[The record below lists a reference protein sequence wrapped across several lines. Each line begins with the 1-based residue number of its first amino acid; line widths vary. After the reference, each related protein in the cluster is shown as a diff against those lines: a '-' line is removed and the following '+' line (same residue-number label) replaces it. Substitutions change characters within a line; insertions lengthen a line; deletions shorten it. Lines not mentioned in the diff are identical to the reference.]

1 MPDGSFADIIA
12 FPSIRRPE
20 ITYSSEYNKVFLNH
34 PSYTRALANLA
45 KGLGARW
52 MESAQAWAFP
62 PYIAYSNALE
72 EIFPKI
78 AQTDEYLEW
87 KYGSPL
93 LYEDLSVPPN
103 IKPTFDV
110 LYGYQKEAVSQLV
123 HNPYGH
129 PGTLLCLS
137 PGLGK
142 TVVALTAAGI
152 LGLKKVL
159 IVCPLSL
166 MDVWQTEAAKWFGVL
181 NNARLRY
188 KLRSAYGEGPPLKQS
203 IRGGEDDNGW
213 IVTNYGTVSS
223 PRLAAE
229 YSEIDWDL
237 VILDES
243 ILIKNRH
250 TQRFMNVKNLLGS
263 AERSWLLSGSPIS
276 RHADDLWA
284 QFHVIEPKA
293 HTSYDRFR
301 KRFCNVEK
309 QVWGDRTVVKVVGS
323 SGRDFQAEFHDVLF
337 VRNQEEVLPDLPEMI
352 FQSVN
357 VHMTAK
363 QTSVYKQMLNKFLA
377 ELDEGEELK
386 ASAKIAQL
394 TRLQQITSN
403 VCNLGD
409 KWPDESGKH
418 NVLLEMLEGEAIE
431 FPLLVWTHWRPGAE
445 ELEEKI
451 GALRKGLRVGRIGGS
466 MSKEEVDS
474 TFADYKAGEL
484 DVLILSLKVGKFGHT
499 LTNTRTIC
507 YLDRT
512 WFADDW
518 VQSLYRVRR
527 IGLTHVPRVITLTCP
542 GTVDNMIDDNLA
554 GKSIDIAA
562 ITNANL
568 SRMLRALN
576 REFLEMTG

>member
-1 MPDGSFADIIA
+1 MPDGNFADIIA
-12 FPSIRRPE
+12 FPSIRKPE
-20 ITYSSEYNKVFLNH
+20 ITYSSEYNKIFLYH

-52 MESAQAWAFP
+52 VESAQGWAFP

-72 EIFPKI
+72 ETFPKI

-87 KYGSPL
+87 KYGNPL
-93 LYEDLSVPPN
+93 LYEDLIVPPN
-103 IKPTFDV
+103 IKPTFDA
-110 LYGYQKEAVSQLV
+110 LYAYQKEAVSQLV
-123 HNPYGH
+123 HNPYNH
-129 PGTLLCLS
+129 PGTLLTLS

-142 TVVALTAAGI
+142 TVVALTTAGI
-152 LGLKKVL
+152 LELKKVL

-181 NNARLRY
+181 NNARLLF
-188 KLRSAYGEGPPLKQS
+188 KLRSAYGERPPIS
-203 IRGGEDDNGW
+203 DDENGW

-223 PRLAAE
+223 PRLAGD
-229 YSEIDWDL
+229 YCEIEWDL

-250 TQRFMNVKNLLGS
+250 TQRFMNVKNLLGT
-263 AERSWLLSGSPIS
+263 AERKWLLSGSPIS

-293 HTSYDRFR
+293 HPSYNRFR
-301 KRFCNVEK
+301 TRFC
-309 QVWGDRTVVKVVGS
+309 QVQKETWGTQTVTKVVGS
-323 SGRDFQAEFHDVLF
+323 SGRDFQADFHDVLF

-352 FQSVN
+352 FQSIN

-363 QTSVYKQMLNKFLA
+363 QTSVYKRMLNEFLA
-377 ELDEGEELK
+377 QLDEGEELK
-386 ASAKIAQL
+386 ATAKIAQL

-507 YLDRT
+507 YLDKT

-527 IGLTHVPRVITLTCP
+527 IGLTHTPRVITLTCP
-542 GTVDNMIDDNLA
+542 GTIDSMVEDNLA

-562 ITNANL
+562 VTNASL

-576 REFLEMTG
+576 RDFLEMTG